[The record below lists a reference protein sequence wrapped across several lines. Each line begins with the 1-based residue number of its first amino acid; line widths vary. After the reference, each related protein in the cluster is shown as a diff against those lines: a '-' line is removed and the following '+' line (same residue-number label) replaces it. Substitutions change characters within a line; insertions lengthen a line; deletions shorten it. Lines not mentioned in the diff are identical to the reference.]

1 MLTNGLAIRR
11 ESDRNKA
18 NTKRNQKFNLL
29 RMGIVY
35 GCNSVSPV
43 FAQFRV
49 LNARNRSRAP
59 DAFDLDQYLQDEY
72 AYLEYPKHA
81 QSYKDPAEEVIVF
94 HSGTQVLSYDFGTL
108 NPLNKL
114 VSVLIVDDFSEVLKW
129 HGNLVVLS
137 VVAGKVKNFD
147 QSEEELKRVDVVVH
161 RFVICHEH
169 HLTMGDFFLTATSV
183 NSSEDAMVD
192 WPYIK
197 QDQAN
202 KGKLQPMIIIKK

>member
-11 ESDRNKA
+11 ESDRNEA
-18 NTKRNQKFNLL
+18 NAKKFNLL
-29 RMGIVY
+29 RTGIVY

-81 QSYKDPAEEVIVF
+81 RSYKDPAEEVIVF

-114 VSVLIVDDFSEVLKW
+114 VSALVVDDFSEVLKW

-161 RFVICHEH
+161 RFVICHEDR
-169 HLTMGDFFLTATSV
+169 LTMGDFFLTAISV
-183 NSSEDAMVD
+183 NSSEDATVD
-192 WPYIK
+192 WPCIK
-197 QDQAN
+197 QDQAS
-202 KGKLQPMIIIKK
+202 KGKLQTDHN